1 MNETTPQGGFD
12 ESSHDRG
19 RLGSLSTGLSWVCAI
34 SATWGFS
41 LVQLAAVFL
50 YLED

>member
-1 MNETTPQGGFD
+1 MNEPIAEGGFD
-12 ESSHDRG
+12 ESSCDRG

-41 LVQLAAVFL
+41 LVELAAVFL
-50 YLED
+50 CLED